1 MTILESMI
9 DVYKKNNNQWFD
21 YGELYEQLD
30 PSLFG
35 ENKNGVQG
43 KKNIVYRLIIGNKE
57 LFDVDENFRPKKFRL
72 KTFDGTINDEYIQNQ
87 VKYSFGDSK
96 LFLNNKEF
104 KIVQY
109 SVESQLEDDVKNN
122 YKLIFG
128 DNSIYFDLKKITK
141 ECNMDGFCMGCF
153 DLKKKLGNRICD
165 GFVFDKDLQKFII
178 VENELCIHD
187 LWEHIIPQ
195 IIDFFNAIQND
206 NVKMKLKYEIDWKLS
221 DSERLLMTKAI
232 DMMNFDIV
240 VVIDKIT
247 FDIAEQS
254 SAISKLCSH
263 FSGNKK
269 ININFKEFKTF
280 VNDDNEKIFI
290 VT

>member
-1 MTILESMI
+1 MTILEAMI

-21 YGELYEQLD
+21 YGELYEHIA

-43 KKNIVYRLIIGNKE
+43 KKNIIYRLIIGNKE

-72 KTFDGTINDEYIQNQ
+72 KTFDGAINDEYIQNQ

-96 LFLNNKEF
+96 LFFNNKEY

-109 SVESQLEDDVKNN
+109 SIESQLEDDVKNN
-122 YKLIFG
+122 FKLIFG
-128 DNSIYFDLKKITK
+128 ENSIY
-141 ECNMDGFCMGCF
+141 F

-221 DSERLLMTKAI
+221 DSEQLLMTKAI